1 MSNDT
6 DHYKGWS
13 IDVSAMPYSAGPGPL
28 ERTTDFIAAIF
39 LTKHIGEFSENHQ
52 LTTGRTFS
60 SVGECLAAGHEYAR
74 ECIDRYEA

>member
-13 IDVSAMPYSAGPGPL
+13 IDVSAMPYRADPTPP
-28 ERTTDFIAAIF
+28 ERATDFIPAIF
-39 LTKHIGEFSENHQ
+39 LTKHIGETSESHQ
-52 LTTGRTFS
+52 LTMGRTFS

-74 ECIDRYEA
+74 ECIDRYEP

>member
-13 IDVSAMPYSAGPGPL
+13 IDVSAMPYKAESDSINAK
-28 ERTTDFIAAIF
+28 TNFIAAIF
-39 LTKHIGEFSENHQ
+39 VTKPTDESFKDHQ
-52 LTTGRTFS
+52 LPMARTFS